1 MNLSPR
7 DRRALA
13 WLSVA
18 ALVGLVAYFWPAG
31 DGAAAVVAQTGDPV
45 TLAETRLARLR
56 ETAATVSA
64 KENVFKK
71 VSADLA
77 AREKGMLQAD
87 TAAQAQAQL
96 IQIVRRLGAAET
108 PAIEIRS
115 TELNPIRP
123 FGDSYG
129 EASVAVQI
137 ECRID
142 QLVNLLAALEAQ
154 PELVATTDL
163 RVLSANAKEK
173 TVAVRVTVSGVVP
186 RRLVPVKAQLGT
198 QLGKKS
204 GGSAF

>member
-7 DRRALA
+7 DRRAIA
-13 WLSVA
+13 WLAVA
-18 ALVGLVAYFWPAG
+18 ALVGLVAYFWPVS
-31 DGAAAVVAQTGDPV
+31 DGAAAVVAPVGDPV

-56 ETAATVSA
+56 ETAATVPA
-64 KENVFKK
+64 KEEVFKK

-96 IQIVRRLGAAET
+96 IQIVRRLGAAEN

-115 TELNPIRP
+115 TELNPIHP

-142 QLVNLLAALEAQ
+142 QLVNLLAALETQ

-163 RVLSANAKEK
+163 RVLSSNAKEK

-186 RRLVPVKAQLGT
+186 RRLVPEKAQLG
-198 QLGKKS
+198 KKT
-204 GGSAF
+204 GGPAL

>member
-13 WLSVA
+13 GLAVA
-18 ALVGLVAYFWPAG
+18 AVVGLVAYFWPAG
-31 DGAAAVVAQTGDPV
+31 GGAAAVVAPVGDPV

-56 ETAATVSA
+56 ETAATVPA
-64 KENVFKK
+64 KEEVFKK

-77 AREKGMLQAD
+77 AREKGMIQAD

-96 IQIVRRLGAAET
+96 IQIVRRLGAAEN
-108 PAIEIRS
+108 PVIEIRS

-142 QLVNLLAALEAQ
+142 QLVNLLAALETQ

-163 RVLSANAKEK
+163 RVLSSNAKEK
-173 TVAVRVTVSGVVP
+173 TVAVRMTVSGVVP
-186 RRLVPVKAQLGT
+186 RRLVPEKAQLG
-198 QLGKKS
+198 KKT
-204 GGSAF
+204 GGPTL

>member
-7 DRRALA
+7 DRRAIA
-13 WLSVA
+13 WLAVA
-18 ALVGLVAYFWPAG
+18 ALVGLIAYFWPAG
-31 DGAAAVVAQTGDPV
+31 DGSAAVVAPAGDPV

-56 ETAATVSA
+56 ETAATVPA

-77 AREKGMLQAD
+77 AREKGVMQAD

-96 IQIVRRLGAAET
+96 IQIVRRLGAAEN
-108 PAIEIRS
+108 PVIEIRS

-142 QLVNLLAALEAQ
+142 QLVNLLASLETQ
-154 PELVATTDL
+154 PELVATSDL
-163 RVLSANAKEK
+163 RVLSSNAKEK
-173 TVAVRVTVSGVVP
+173 TVA
-186 RRLVPVKAQLGT
+186 
-198 QLGKKS
+198 
-204 GGSAF
+204 